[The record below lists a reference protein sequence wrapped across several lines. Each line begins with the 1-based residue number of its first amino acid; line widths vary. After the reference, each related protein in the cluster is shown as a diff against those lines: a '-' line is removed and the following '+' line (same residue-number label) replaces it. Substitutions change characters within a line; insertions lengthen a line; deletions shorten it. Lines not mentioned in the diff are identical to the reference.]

1 MRLSMTRLAF
11 GIAAIAFSAP
21 RRQMRR
27 QSHSSRSTSR
37 RSFSTKSTTAPR
49 RASPQVGNVPPG
61 VLYAGRFDSTPKGN
75 GVA

>member
-1 MRLSMTRLAF
+1 MEIVNDASGLRHCCHRLL
-11 GIAAIAFSAP
+11 SA
-21 RRQMRR
+21 QAEMRR

-75 GVA
+75 GAA